1 MLQTALQFEGLI
13 LSLLGTVFLAL
24 FAVIAYA
31 TNKYFV
37 TQTDYA
43 ADREQSAAVIQKLA
57 DTIDNL
63 ADRLMLLEKQV
74 SGLPTESM
82 LHQLNV
88 SIAGMAGVQQT
99 QQVQLDNINKMLVL
113 IQTHLLKA
121 R

>member
-1 MLQTALQFEGLI
+1 MLQTALQFETLI
-13 LSLLGTVFLAL
+13 LSVLGTIFLAL

-37 TQTDYA
+37 TQDDYA
-43 ADREQSAAVIQKLA
+43 ADREKSAAVIQKLA
-57 DTIDNL
+57 ETVENL
-63 ADRLMLLEKQV
+63 ADRLLVLEKQV

-88 SIAGMAGVQQT
+88 SITGLSGLHQAQQS
-99 QQVQLDNINKMLVL
+99 QLDAMNRTLVI

-121 R
+121 N